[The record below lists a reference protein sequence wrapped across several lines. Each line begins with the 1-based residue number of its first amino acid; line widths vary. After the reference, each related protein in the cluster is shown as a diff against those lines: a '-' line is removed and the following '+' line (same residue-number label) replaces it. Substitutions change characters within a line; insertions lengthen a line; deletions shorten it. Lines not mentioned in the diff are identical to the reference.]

1 MHNRFSLTS
10 CSCQPICRISVG
22 IRRTRKERGGEGF
35 AAIGKHQSSHPIAL
49 PLSLVLSAFRSR
61 FTTTIATTTP
71 TGFLFVVANI
81 SIFLVLDFNTV
92 LFAASREPVS
102 GISDNDVAVLAAHDR
117 PVSQHE
123 TILRLVNRVVEFH
136 ETDAVLHPISV
147 RNAKSPGPRTR
158 RQPDFYIQDAC

>member
-1 MHNRFSLTS
+1 MLDACMHNRFSLTS

-147 RNAKSPGPRTR
+147 RNAPR
-158 RQPDFYIQDAC
+158 PLPPHLM